1 MKESILT
8 LEVSDCIIY
17 LCALPYAHIFSPA
30 ASDASLSTENL
41 SISECN
47 FPLLYIMMKHF
58 NKARKSTYLHTNTQ
72 TYKHTQTHTYINTHT
87 NKLINDLH

>member
-30 ASDASLSTENL
+30 ATDASLSTENL
-41 SISECN
+41 SISQLY
-47 FPLLYIMMKHF
+47 FYFTFLLP
-58 NKARKSTYLHTNTQ
+58 
-72 TYKHTQTHTYINTHT
+72 
-87 NKLINDLH
+87 